1 VVNGVAVAAI
11 AVVVTPL
18 FVVDGFRVLAGD
30 WFVRHELGRDGF
42 PPDRYG
48 LSDAPRLR
56 LALTGLHSIQP
67 GGEGIALLRRAKL
80 PDGSA
85 ALNARELRHMQDVRD
100 LLGTAFRAQIAVV
113 LALVVAGIALGRS
126 DRWRRV
132 VPLGL
137 LIGSLATLVVA
148 VLLVPVI
155 VLGFDG
161 FLLRFHEIFFSGDSW
176 QFSDRDTLLRIY
188 PEVFWQ
194 DTAKL
199 AAGIAVGQ
207 AIVVALVSSWWL
219 RRLRR
224 RAVVKAAA

>member
-1 VVNGVAVAAI
+1 MNLPGIQLPIPSMTEKDEADLEFALEHGADYVALSFVRTADDVAGLRERIDAAGARARVIAKIEKAEAI
-11 AVVVTPL
+11 AAL
-18 FVVDGFRVLAGD
+18 DEILA
-30 WFVRHELGRDGF
+30 E
-42 PPDRYG
+42 
-48 LSDAPRLR
+48 SDAV
-56 LALTGLHSIQP
+56 
-67 GGEGIALLRRAKL
+67 
-80 PDGSA
+80 
-85 ALNARELRHMQDVRD
+85 M
-100 LLGTAFRAQIAVV
+100 LGTAFRAQIAVV
-113 LALVVAGIALGRS
+113 LALVVAGIALHRS
-126 DRWRRV
+126 ARWRRV

-137 LIGSLATLVVA
+137 LIGSLATLGIA
-148 VLLVPVI
+148 VLLIPVI

-161 FLLRFHEIFFSGDSW
+161 FLLRFHELFFRGDSW
-176 QFSDRDTLLRIY
+176 RFSDSDTLLRVY